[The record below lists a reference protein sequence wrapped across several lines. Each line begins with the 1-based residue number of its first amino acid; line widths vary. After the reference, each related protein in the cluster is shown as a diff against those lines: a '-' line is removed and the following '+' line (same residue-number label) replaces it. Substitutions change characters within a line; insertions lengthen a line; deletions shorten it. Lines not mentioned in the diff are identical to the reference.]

1 MTPQKEDYLKVIY
14 ELGGDTRM
22 VNNKEI
28 GQALS
33 VSAASVTEMSSKLL
47 KEGYIVHIP
56 YQGVRLSEKGQQV
69 ASQMIRKHRLWEV
82 FLVDYLGFSWDEVHE
97 EAEKLEHHSSDLLMN
112 RLDRFLGF
120 PKTDPHGGVIPDQD
134 GKVMAALEAHL
145 VELAVGTR
153 FIIKEVED
161 ESAFLKYL
169 SQKEIRLQEQYQ
181 LEEVEAFD
189 GPLTFRDREGR
200 RYVLSAKAA
209 AMVRVEKLEE
219 A

>member
-1 MTPQKEDYLKVIY
+1 MTPQKEDYLKAIY
-14 ELGGDTRM
+14 ELGGNAKL

-28 GQALS
+28 GQALG

-47 KEGYIVHIP
+47 REGFIIHIP
-56 YQGVRLSEKGQQV
+56 YQGVQLSEKGLLV

-120 PKTDPHGGVIPDQD
+120 PETDPHGGLIPDRHGQVLPMED
-134 GKVMAALEAHL
+134 AHL
-145 VELAVGTR
+145 SELAIGER

-161 ESAFLKYL
+161 EASFLKYL
-169 SQKEIRLQEQYQ
+169 SQKEIKLREPYT
-181 LEEVEAFD
+181 LESVEDFD
-189 GPLTFRDREGR
+189 GPVTFRDQEGKV
-200 RYVLSAKAA
+200 YVLSAKAGTL
-209 AMVRVEKLEE
+209 MRVERFGEP
-219 A
+219 